1 MSRIYIGGGGL
12 ALFVGAAVGLAM
24 GKGSWLLAIVGLACF
39 LWGITAFWTRYS
51 AVRNALLAK
60 LTFDRLEEG
69 EARRRVTS
77 KAVEIAGVSF
87 LEMVATFSSAQR
99 YGFYALAMISLGMPP
114 ALSGEK
120 WFVVR
125 NPYRAALG
133 AEPEIASAR
142 HYFHKKYGVSIG
154 FDD

>member
-1 MSRIYIGGGGL
+1 M
-12 ALFVGAAVGLAM
+12 ALFVGAAVGLVM
-24 GKGSWLLAIVGLACF
+24 GKGSWLLAIGGLVCF

-51 AVRNALLAK
+51 AARNALLAK

-69 EARRRVTS
+69 ESRGLVTS
-77 KAVEIAGVSF
+77 KAREIAGVST
-87 LEMVATFSSAQR
+87 LEMLATFSSAQR
-99 YGFYALAMISLGMPP
+99 YGFYALAMVSLGFPP

-125 NPYRAALG
+125 NPYRAVRG
-133 AEPEIASAR
+133 AKPEIASAR
-142 HYFHKKYGVSIG
+142 HYFYKKYGVSIA